1 MIINPFKLAKDV
13 FYNNKSSKLSS
24 TNVQGAVDEL
34 HGIVNAK
41 AAADIPYN
49 NNGKVLK
56 ATNVQTALDTLGSVF
71 KVTTNAKTISIP
83 FANSKNVWIYTPTT
97 DTVVNICASC
107 YFPYA
112 TEGFECNVQLRL
124 GGTEVATHV
133 YWGGTGCYLPVNGL
147 LLVPAGTALA
157 LQIYHRCS
165 DTINVTCRITSNI
178 TGTFYT

>member
-41 AAADIPYN
+41 TATDIPYN
-49 NNGKVLK
+49 NSGKVLK

-71 KVTTNAKTISIP
+71 KVTTNAKTVSVP
-83 FANSKNVWIYTPTT
+83 SLSSKYCWTYKPTT
-97 DTVVNICASC
+97 DTIVNISASC
-107 YFPYA
+107 QFPGTTNAY
-112 TEGFECNVQLRL
+112 EGNIQWHL
-124 GGTEVATHV
+124 GGTELACHV
-133 YWGGTGCYLPVNGL
+133 IHSAGTVLPLHGL
-147 LLVPAGTALA
+147 LLVPAGTTLA
-157 LQIYHRCS
+157 LQIYHMHS
-165 DTINVTCRITSNI
+165 STINVTCRITSNV